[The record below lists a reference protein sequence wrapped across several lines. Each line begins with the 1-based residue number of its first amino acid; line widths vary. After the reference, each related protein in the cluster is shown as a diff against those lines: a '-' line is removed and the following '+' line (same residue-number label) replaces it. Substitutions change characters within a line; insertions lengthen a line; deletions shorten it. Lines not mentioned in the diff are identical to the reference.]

1 MRGTRSGGLC
11 RQGCLIY
18 LAMKIKRIFSR
29 ISVAIAGGT
38 MMSGSVMGALVMDQI
53 GQADVYVRGLQPTL
67 SQIFADGPDYAA
79 YDCMA
84 IDDFTVSQSGLRV
97 TNVSAL
103 FQAGGGFDMFQGV
116 AGYQLSFFSVAAAAG
131 NDLAGDLGS
140 LLVLSGAGASVTQ
153 VHDDMAVVSLQV
165 NITLPAAGTYWV
177 GVSPVAST
185 ALVGNFYLQSS
196 GAQGPVTPGN
206 GNGMLANPG
215 GGLGGGLLNL
225 INVDYAYSITAI
237 PEPSAITL
245 GLLGGLACF
254 RRRRTR

>member
-1 MRGTRSGGLC
+1 
-11 RQGCLIY
+11 
-18 LAMKIKRIFSR
+18 MKIKRIFPR
-29 ISVAIAGGT
+29 IIVAIAGGT
-38 MMSGSVMGALVMDQI
+38 VLSGSSMGALVMDQI
-53 GQADVYVRGLQPTL
+53 GQADAYVRGLQPTL

-79 YDCMA
+79 YNCMA
-84 IDDFTVSQSGLRV
+84 VDDFTVTQSELHV
-97 TNVSAL
+97 TNVAAL

-116 AGYQLSFFSVAAAAG
+116 AGYQLSFFSAAAAAG

-153 VHDDMAVVSLQV
+153 VNGDIAVVSLQV

-177 GVSPVAST
+177 GVAPVAST
-185 ALVGNFYLQSS
+185 SLVGNFYLQSN
-196 GAQGPVTPGN
+196 GAQAPVTPGN

-215 GGLGGGLLNL
+215 GGFGGGSLSL

-237 PEPSAITL
+237 PEPSVITL

-254 RRRRTR
+254 RRRRAW